1 MLPMEAEPRAK
12 RRALSLCQDHLRKVI
27 EVARKTIQMIDAFI
41 AGDETS
47 ITRLHDEIE
56 KLGEEVMDSKRNVT
70 RDLVEIGAILLNR
83 EDFLRFTYVISEIAD
98 LYKGISFRLLVMFER
113 KWSLPQIIKEGI
125 AELSEA
131 VFTAMMKL
139 REAVFILGY
148 SSPQIFEKAREVEVA
163 EKRVDNIYRKL
174 EILLLEQDL
183 NVSTMLLVRDVIQL
197 LEDTADKI
205 EDASDAVRILAL
217 AI

>member
-83 EDFLRFTYVISEIAD
+83 EDFLRFTYIISEIAD

-113 KWSLPQIIKEGI
+113 KWFLPQIIKEGI

-174 EILLLEQDL
+174 EILLLQCFW
-183 NVSTMLLVRDVIQL
+183 
-197 LEDTADKI
+197 
-205 EDASDAVRILAL
+205 
-217 AI
+217 

>member
-1 MLPMEAEPRAK
+1 MEAEPRAK

>member
-1 MLPMEAEPRAK
+1 MEAEPRAK

-41 AGDETS
+41 AGDEPS

>member
-1 MLPMEAEPRAK
+1 MEAEPRAK

-41 AGDETS
+41 AGDEPS

-83 EDFLRFTYVISEIAD
+83 EDFLRFTYIISEIAD

-113 KWSLPQIIKEGI
+113 KWFLPQIIKEGI

>member
-1 MLPMEAEPRAK
+1 VLPMEAEPRAK

-83 EDFLRFTYVISEIAD
+83 EDFLRFTYIISEIAD

-148 SSPQIFEKAREVEVA
+148 SSPEIFEKAREVEVA

>member
-41 AGDETS
+41 AGDEPS